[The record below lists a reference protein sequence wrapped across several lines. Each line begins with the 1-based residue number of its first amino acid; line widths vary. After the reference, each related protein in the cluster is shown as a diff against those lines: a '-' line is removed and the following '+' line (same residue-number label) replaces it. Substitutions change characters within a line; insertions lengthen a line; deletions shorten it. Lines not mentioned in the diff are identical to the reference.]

1 MAKTATK
8 WLIIVSVVIGFSASG
23 WAQDAGKTESSKSNT
38 PFSTRWEQAND
49 VGEVE
54 YLTSCSACHGLDGR
68 GDGPLRGELKSKPA
82 DLTVLAKKNNG
93 VFPLNAIYET
103 IDGRKSV
110 SAHGI
115 LFAAYVSR
123 HGHAFIDRA
132 LYLPKGWTDDPAR
145 LKATYVPGDVGFSTK
160 PQLAAEMIE
169 RALAAG
175 VPFRWVAAD
184 SVYGVGDI
192 ERELRQAGKGYVL
205 GVNSNHWFASWGKP
219 QRVIGTAEEI
229 AKTQRRSDWRRLSA
243 GAGTKGPRLHDWCY
257 LELADLEGEESN
269 HHSQVLW
276 TRGLLI
282 EDK

>member
-110 SAHGI
+110 SAHGTSI
-115 LFAAYVSR
+115 TVAIFCWRICLISESM
-123 HGHAFIDRA
+123 GHHDSEIMDDRGID
-132 LYLPKGWTDDPAR
+132 
-145 LKATYVPGDVGFSTK
+145 
-160 PQLAAEMIE
+160 
-169 RALAAG
+169 
-175 VPFRWVAAD
+175 
-184 SVYGVGDI
+184 
-192 ERELRQAGKGYVL
+192 
-205 GVNSNHWFASWGKP
+205 
-219 QRVIGTAEEI
+219 
-229 AKTQRRSDWRRLSA
+229 
-243 GAGTKGPRLHDWCY
+243 
-257 LELADLEGEESN
+257 
-269 HHSQVLW
+269 
-276 TRGLLI
+276 
-282 EDK
+282 